1 MIQRT
6 TNYGR
11 KGGTLTFDHGDA
23 FPPLHRQLT
32 SESIREDD
40 YQKWCGA
47 LAELYVELGLDR
59 LNYHARWC
67 VCLGDCRC
75 QAVTHR
81 DTP

>member
-1 MIQRT
+1 MSQNILVM
-6 TNYGR
+6 N
-11 KGGTLTFDHGDA
+11 
-23 FPPLHRQLT
+23 
-32 SESIREDD
+32 SEGPETRVAVIEN
-40 YQKWCGA
+40 GA